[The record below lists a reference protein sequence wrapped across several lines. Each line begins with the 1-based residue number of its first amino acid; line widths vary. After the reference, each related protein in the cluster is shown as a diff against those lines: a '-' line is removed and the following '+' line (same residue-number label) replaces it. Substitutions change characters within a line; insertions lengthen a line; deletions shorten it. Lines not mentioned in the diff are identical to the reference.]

1 MPTTTGNPG
10 GWDTWQVFTTN
21 SSGYPT
27 GVAGTSPAN
36 NTTSSARRNRSNVT
50 ATFNSST
57 PEQLQF
63 RGGDTILGSMSF
75 GGGDLTTIDVD
86 ASGIDAAFES
96 ILSSAL
102 VDSTSNS
109 QMIVTGPNTNNENLP
124 VVGHIFTQKFQSRAA
139 ATNGQLQYLNRF
151 VMSSTVRIIPNTMT
165 YRGESLRRYSITPTK
180 ASRLPWG
187 TLLGANQSFT
197 NSEAD
202 HIDIISEY
210 PLSLTTYI
218 SDGTEVT
225 FVAGYRPVSTTV
237 TISASLNQFARE
249 GTAQALSS
257 INATTG
263 VATMAAAGS
272 AGNLNVLVYGTRF
285 VAI

>member
-1 MPTTTGNPG
+1 MPTTKGNGG
-10 GWDTWQVFTTN
+10 GWDTWQIMTTN
-21 SSGYPT
+21 SSGYVT

-36 NTTSSARRNRSNVT
+36 NTTSSAMRNRMNVS
-50 ATFNSST
+50 ATFNAST
-57 PEQLQF
+57 PDQLQF
-63 RGGDTILGSMSF
+63 QGGDTILGSMSF
-75 GGGDLTTIDVD
+75 GGGDLSSIEVET
-86 ASGIDAAFES
+86 SGIDAAFEAV
-96 ILSSAL
+96 LSSAL

-124 VVGHIFTQKFQSRAA
+124 VVAHLFTQKFQSREA

-151 VMSSTVRIIPNTMT
+151 VPASNVRIIPNSMSF
-165 YRGESLRRYSITPTK
+165 RAESRRRYVITPTK
-180 ASRLPWG
+180 GSRLPWG

-202 HIDIISEY
+202 HIDILSEY
-210 PLSLTTYI
+210 PLSVTTYI
-218 SDGTEVT
+218 SDGTETT
-225 FVAGYRPVSTTV
+225 FVAGYRPVSSTV
-237 TISASLNQFARE
+237 TISASLNQFARV

-257 INATTG
+257 ISTTTG

-272 AGNLNVLVYGTRF
+272 AGDINILVYGTRF